1 MQTFLLKVFE
11 PGGNFSIQSMSI
23 PYNIYPGYVGIKT
36 PKGSDLSGMLFTDRN
51 NEVDIADVDTK
62 GQPFT
67 GSRSVELELYKIQW
81 RWWWDQTGNELSNF
95 TQDQV

>member
-1 MQTFLLKVFE
+1 MWV
-11 PGGNFSIQSMSI
+11 SR
-23 PYNIYPGYVGIKT
+23 T

-67 GSRSVELELYKIQW
+67 GSRSVELELIQ
-81 RWWWDQTGNELSNF
+81 DTMALVVG
-95 TQDQV
+95 